1 MDQSKPLSDNATD
14 NRPASS
20 QDRFI
25 DMHCH
30 PSIKPFGRSYP
41 LNINSRFSWRRS
53 SIWHQK
59 LPTKIRQLL
68 NRTLSI
74 TRFTQTDMT
83 TLSEGNVSVIAASFA
98 PLEKNFFISRV
109 GEGPLVDMLTDWI
122 TGIGRLKVNY
132 IQRNKNYFREFR
144 KKYNFY
150 LRLHGKKQKI
160 HGGVSKYRL
169 VSNYD
174 EILTNMGKDII
185 SVIPSLEG
193 AHVFTEDNTRAPER
207 EQILGNIDKML
218 SWQYPPF
225 FVAPAH
231 HFRNYIAGHAYSLP
245 KVIRALLNQ
254 KEGVNT
260 GITELGLEVIGKLLD
275 HKILIDIKHMSRQSR
290 RDYYQ
295 LLKSPA
301 YRNIPILA
309 SHTSVN
315 GYPDVYS
322 DADLEE
328 DHGVFF
334 GLDINIF
341 DNEILLIAR
350 SGGIIGIQL
359 DERRIASRQELKK
372 VKNDLPEEDKLRLLS
387 GFVWNQVAYIAILL
401 DSADLSAW
409 DCETIGS
416 DYDGMVDPLNGF
428 WTAKEYKLLYDH
440 LLIHARAYLAGPGQ
454 QFKLEENNI
463 SAEEILDK
471 LFSKNALHF
480 LENNFNH
487 E

>member
-1 MDQSKPLSDNATD
+1 
-14 NRPASS
+14 
-20 QDRFI
+20 
-25 DMHCH
+25 
-30 PSIKPFGRSYP
+30 
-41 LNINSRFSWRRS
+41 
-53 SIWHQK
+53 
-59 LPTKIRQLL
+59 
-68 NRTLSI
+68 
-74 TRFTQTDMT
+74 
-83 TLSEGNVSVIAASFA
+83 
-98 PLEKNFFISRV
+98 
-109 GEGPLVDMLTDWI
+109 
-122 TGIGRLKVNY
+122 
-132 IQRNKNYFREFR
+132 
-144 KKYNFY
+144 
-150 LRLHGKKQKI
+150 
-160 HGGVSKYRL
+160 
-169 VSNYD
+169 
-174 EILTNMGKDII
+174 
-185 SVIPSLEG
+185 
-193 AHVFTEDNTRAPER
+193 
-207 EQILGNIDKML
+207 ML